1 MQWQDGY
8 IIPPTEPGI
17 GVELDE
23 AVAAAHPYEGQ
34 ALHLDMLHT
43 MQCYE
48 YLAIQYYARRHL
60 GEWTGKLDDLEL
72 AEALDEQNVET
83 LRDARRLSR

>member
-1 MQWQDGY
+1 
-8 IIPPTEPGI
+8 
-17 GVELDE
+17 
-23 AVAAAHPYEGQ
+23 
-34 ALHLDMLHT
+34 

-48 YLAIQYYARRHL
+48 YLATQYYARRYL

-83 LRDARRLSR
+83 LQDARRVSR